1 MNLEILAY
9 PAVILLMITSLGIL
23 IVHEWRWV
31 LLLLAIQFIGVFIL
45 VSLSWQLNLSLAK
58 LVAGWITSIV
68 LWLALSNR
76 LTAQP
81 LGADDPSNPIQ
92 IAGGLL
98 VSGRLFRFFAAALVW
113 LVVFSVSPL
122 VQTWIPSIQIEQVWG
137 AFILIG
143 LGLLHLGLTAEPLGV
158 VLGLLTV
165 LSGFEIVYASV
176 EVSALVQGLL
186 AGVNL
191 GIGLVGAYLILS
203 PTMEALD

>member
-23 IVHEWRWV
+23 IIQEWRWA
-31 LLLLAIQFIGVFIL
+31 LLLLAMQFVGVFIL
-45 VSLSWQLNLSLAK
+45 VSLSWQLNLSFAK
-58 LVAGWITSIV
+58 LVAGWITGVV
-68 LWLALSNR
+68 LWMAQLNSLSALQESDNISHS
-76 LTAQP
+76 
-81 LGADDPSNPIQ
+81 DQ
-92 IAGGLL
+92 IAGGLH

-113 LVVFSVSPL
+113 LVVFSISPL
-122 VQTWIPSIQIEQVWG
+122 VQIWIPSIRIEQIWG
-137 AFILIG
+137 AFLLIG
-143 LGLLHLGLTAEPLGV
+143 LGLLHLGLTAEPFWV

-191 GIGLVGAYLILS
+191 GIGLVGAYMILS